1 MAVNSEFRPVENKST
16 LRLLLTSLVPLF
28 VFAHLTHHLLT
39 ALATPLSPFIR
50 DEFNLNTTQVGWIL
64 SAFSLSYGIGQ
75 LPGGW
80 LADHIGPRILITL
93 SIVGVAVAGFFI
105 GLSNSVILLVAFLI
119 VMGLLGGGYHPS
131 SAPLLMASVEPKNRS
146 KALGFHMIGGTGSHF
161 LTPIIGA
168 ALATVWGWR
177 GAYFGLAVPS
187 IIFGVVFFI
196 LLGRYNRSSAAVER
210 KARNEAEV
218 EVRRLNTGRMTFF
231 IAMNTILH
239 AFNNTAIS
247 FIPLYM
253 VSRFGV
259 DKGVA
264 AGLLSL
270 VYGAGMVASPFGG
283 FLADRIGQMP
293 VILIPTLLS
302 GVFFFTMN
310 NAPYGIAIYVLL
322 FAIGMIGPMRNPVS
336 EAYIVQGTPSKRRS
350 TMLGF
355 YFFGNM
361 ESVGLLMPVMGY
373 AVDRLGFQTAY
384 TGVSGILLL
393 GAAVFLVA
401 FWRDRK

>member
-1 MAVNSEFRPVENKST
+1 MLF
-16 LRLLLTSLVPLF
+16 TSLVPLF

-50 DEFNLNTTQVGWIL
+50 DEFNLSSTQVGWLL
-64 SAFSLSYGIGQ
+64 SAFSLSYGFGQ

-93 SIVGVAVAGFFI
+93 SIVGVAVAGFVI
-105 GLSNSVILLVAFLI
+105 GLSNTFILLIVFLVI
-119 VMGLLGGGYHPS
+119 MGLLGGGYHPS
-131 SAPLLMASVEPKNRS
+131 SSPLLMASVEPKNRS

-161 LTPIIGA
+161 LTPLIGA
-168 ALATVWGWR
+168 AMATAWGWR
-177 GAYFGLAVPS
+177 GAFIGLAVPS
-187 IIFGVVFFI
+187 ILFGIVFFI
-196 LLGRYNRSSAAVER
+196 LLGRYNNSSVAGER
-210 KARNEAEV
+210 KARSEAEV
-218 EVRRLNTGRMTFF
+218 EVRNLTTGRMTFF
-231 IAMNTILH
+231 IAMNTVLH

-259 DKGVA
+259 NKGVA
-264 AGLLSL
+264 AGLLSV
-270 VYGAGMVASPFGG
+270 VYAAGMFASPFGG
-283 FLADRIGQMP
+283 YLADRIGQMP
-293 VILIPTLLS
+293 MILIPTLLS
-302 GVFFFTMN
+302 GPIIFMMN
-310 NAPYGIAIYVLL
+310 NAPFGIAVYVLL

-336 EAYIVQGTPSKRRS
+336 EAYIVQGTAQKRRS

-373 AVDRLGFQTAY
+373 AVNRLGFQTAY
-384 TGVSGILLL
+384 TGVAGILLI
-393 GAAVFLVA
+393 GAIVFLLA
-401 FWRDRK
+401 FWGDRKQLAK